1 MDGPIR
7 DQYCGVV
14 VWVDQSETSI
24 EHDQH
29 LGAGGGEESAVG
41 AQPVTGSVV
50 RAADADIHKPEEQ
63 SSAYYHHNTVST
75 HLPSHS
81 SSCSPMVS
89 LST

>member
-7 DQYCGVV
+7 DQYCAVV
-14 VWVDQSETSI
+14 VWTDQSETSI

-41 AQPVTGSVV
+41 AQSVAGSVV

-63 SSAYYHHNTVST
+63 SSAYYHLNTVSA